1 MSVGALVTGDCTFCW
16 SARVCTRITNAYT
29 GYIARLAGL
38 CGVGG
43 DATA

>member
-1 MSVGALVTGDCTFCW
+1 MSVGALVTGDCTSCW
-16 SARVCTRITNAYT
+16 SAKVHMQITNAYT
-29 GYIARLAGL
+29 GCIARLAWL